1 MKLRL
6 NLIRLAVFTLLAG
19 ILFTASCTK
28 EKSGSGTSN
37 NEEQQRVSLTSSEA
51 DGECELIF
59 NNIFDDAMGASDD
72 VGMAGTG
79 IFGRPAPPT
88 EGGDVQRPN
97 GCFVVTVTHLNNTT
111 PFPVR
116 IVIDFG
122 TAGCQGTDGHTRS
135 GKIITEYSSRLIL
148 PGAIA
153 STTFEDFY
161 VDSTKVEGT
170 LKISNT
176 GTSTDRQFTVEVIE
190 ARLSRPSGNYTK
202 WNSQKTITQIEGIG
216 TPNLPLD
223 DILKVEGS
231 ANGEALRGNLLVAWE
246 GEITEPLIKR
256 FNCRW
261 FVRGQIRQNRANSS
275 NNSWSALLDFG
286 NGTCDNQAVVTING
300 VAHNITLH

>member
-6 NLIRLAVFTLLAG
+6 NLTRLAAYIFMAG
-19 ILFTASCTK
+19 LLFTASCSK

-37 NEEQQRVSLTSSEA
+37 DEEQQRVSLTSSEA

-79 IFGRPAPPT
+79 IFGRPAPPPA

-97 GCFVVTVTHLNNTT
+97 GCFVVTVTHLNTSN

-122 TAGCQGTDGHTRS
+122 NSGCQGNDGHTRS
-135 GKIITEYSSRLIL
+135 GKIIVEYSGRLIL
-148 PGAIA
+148 PGSVA
-153 STTFEDFY
+153 SANFEDFH

-170 LKISNT
+170 LKISNI
-176 GTSTDRQFTVEVIE
+176 GTLIERQFKVEVID

-202 WNSQKTITQIEGIG
+202 WNSEKTFTQIEGIA
-216 TPNLPLD
+216 TPNLPVD
-223 DILKVEGS
+223 DILRVEGS

-261 FVRGQIRQNRANSS
+261 FVRGQIRQSRANSS
-275 NNSWSALLDFG
+275 NNSWAAILDFG
-286 NGTCDNQAVVTING
+286 GGDCDNQATSLLMVYPQIS
-300 VAHNITLH
+300 LD